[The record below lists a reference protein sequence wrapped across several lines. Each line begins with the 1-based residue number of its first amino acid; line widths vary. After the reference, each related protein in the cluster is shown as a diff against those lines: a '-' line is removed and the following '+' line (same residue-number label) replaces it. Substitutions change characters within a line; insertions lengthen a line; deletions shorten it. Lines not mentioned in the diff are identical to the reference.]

1 MKKLELDLGMAL
13 GLFAVRKQGELADLS
28 TQAQSLGTKLRA
40 AKSKH
45 NRTEALLAEN
55 AQYYELA
62 QELYALKG
70 AGEQTLRALQAS
82 RMRVHDAT
90 AGGTR
95 RLRHLTQFLNATDL
109 VASPDR
115 GTLRPGLVL
124 RQLHVH
130 HLFYARRYTHKTG
143 AAWPAIC

>member
-1 MKKLELDLGMAL
+1 MRLGEDRPARPL
-13 GLFAVRKQGELADLS
+13 VHVAIAGQRHDQQIAVAPRLFQVPHMPHMQQVEDA
-28 TQAQSLGTKLRA
+28 
-40 AKSKH
+40 
-45 NRTEALLAEN
+45 
-55 AQYYELA
+55 
-62 QELYALKG
+62 
-70 AGEQTLRALQAS
+70 
-82 RMRVHDAT
+82 MRVHDAT

-130 HLFYARRYTHKTG
+130 HLFYARRYTHTTG